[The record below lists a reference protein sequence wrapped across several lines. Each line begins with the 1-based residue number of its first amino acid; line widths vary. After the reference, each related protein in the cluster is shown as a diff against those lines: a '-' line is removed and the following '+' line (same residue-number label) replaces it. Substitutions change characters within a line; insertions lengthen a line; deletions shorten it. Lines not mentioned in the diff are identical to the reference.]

1 MGWSSGTEL
10 VETVARAIKKNV
22 KEPKVRK
29 ALYESLVSAAE
40 SHDWDNLDEVLG
52 IDPILDKICGVDAD
66 EETEE

>member
-29 ALYESLVSAAE
+29 ALYASLVDAAE
-40 SHDWDNLDEVLG
+40 SHDLDCQNEVLG
-52 IDPILDKICGVDAD
+52 IDPILDKIVGVDVD
-66 EETEE
+66 EETGE